1 MAKKKKRKEVCRK
14 VQLNVPKYVLIKEL
28 TKNNVVI
35 RKYNRLFNW
44 EAEKALATAQHPG
57 WAAWSRG
64 NLGKTLQRK

>member
-44 EAEKALATAQHPG
+44 EAEKALATWKLVHNTQGGLPG
-57 WAAWSRG
+57 PG
-64 NLGKTLQRK
+64 EI